1 MDTETRY
8 RLLKLVESNP
18 NLTQRQMAEEMGLS
32 LGKFNYCLK
41 ELVKKGIVKI
51 ERFKS
56 SDNKAAYMY
65 ILTPHGIE
73 QKAKITTRFLR
84 RKLREYDEIKQ
95 EIESLKQEV
104 QRTSNLGL
112 QTED

>member
-1 MDTETRY
+1 METETRY

-18 NLTQRQMAEEMGLS
+18 NMTQRQMAEEMGLS

-51 ERFKS
+51 DRFTS

-65 ILTPHGIE
+65 LLTPRGIE
-73 QKAKITTRFLR
+73 EKTKITTSFLR
-84 RKLREYDEIKQ
+84 RKLDEYEEIKR
-95 EIESLKQEV
+95 EIELLKKEV
-104 QRTSNLGL
+104 GI
-112 QTED
+112 